1 MAKYRGDR
9 VAFGWPGLEPR
20 WTHGAKDGVG
30 CAWSRS
36 SRIWFTIWRG
46 ILTEVYYPTVDRPQI
61 RDLEY
66 LITDGRSFFHE
77 EKRDLV
83 SKVERLSDH
92 ALGYRITNSDPQ
104 DRYTITK
111 EVIADPS
118 LSCILQRTKLTGSD
132 DFLSRLQLY
141 ALCCPHLEVGGWE
154 NNAYVVEVSGH
165 EILAAEKNGTWLSMM
180 ATIPFSRLSCGYAG
194 YSDGWQDIA
203 TNFQMDWEFDRAL
216 NGHVALVGELP
227 LLQGKREFILGLA
240 LGNSLHNSVTKLFEA
255 LGLDFTGQHRRY
267 TEQWDTSCKDIA
279 PLERVSGDGGNLYFS
294 SHSLLISHEDK
305 TYPGAFIASMSIPWG
320 DSRGDN
326 DMGGYHLVW
335 TRDMVNSATG
345 LLAAGNK
352 EVANR
357 ALLYLAASQQ
367 PDGGFPQNFW
377 IDGSPYW
384 QGIQLDEVAFPIM
397 LAWRFR
403 AHGFTHDFDVY
414 PMVLRGAAYLILHGP
429 ATQQERWEE
438 ASGYSPSTLA
448 SNIAALVCAADFARD
463 RGDETTARF
472 LEDYA
477 DFLEGHVESWT
488 VTTQGTLVSGIQ
500 RHYIR
505 IHPVDINNPM
515 PDEDPNHGMLLIR
528 NRPSGSQWDFPAKD
542 IVDAGFLELVR
553 YGIRKPGDHL
563 IEDSLRVADAVLK
576 VETHLGPCWRR
587 YNNDG
592 YGQREDG
599 GPYQGWGKGRA
610 WPLLTGERG
619 HYEFAAGRDVAAYVR
634 AMEAFSSASG
644 LLPEQVW
651 DEPDRPQLGLYQ
663 GRPTG
668 SAMPL
673 MWAHA
678 EYIKLLRS
686 VSDGRVFDYIPAVG
700 NRYLTSATLHKP
712 LEVWKHNRQPRSVR
726 PGYTFRVQ
734 AQGSF
739 DLVWTLDEWRTT
751 KTTQSTA
758 TALGI
763 DFADIQVP
771 VDQKSPLQ
779 FTFFWKIK
787 GTWEGHNYDI
797 AVT

>member
-1 MAKYRGDR
+1 MARYRGDR
-9 VAFGWPGLEPR
+9 VAFGRPGLEPR
-20 WTHGAKDGVG
+20 WTHGDKDGVG
-30 CAWSRS
+30 CALSRS

-66 LITDGRSFFHE
+66 LITDGRSFLHE

-92 ALGYRITNSDPQ
+92 TLGYQITNTDPQ
-104 DRYTITK
+104 GRYTITK
-111 EVIADPS
+111 EVISDPS
-118 LSCILQRTKLTGSD
+118 VSCILQRTKLTGSE
-132 DFLSRLQLY
+132 DFLSRLHLY
-141 ALCCPHLEVGGWE
+141 ALCCPHLEVGGWG
-154 NNAYVVEVSGH
+154 NSAYVVEVSGH
-165 EILAAEKNGTWLSMM
+165 EILVAEKNGTWVSMM
-180 ATIPFSRLSCGYAG
+180 ATIPFSRLSCGYVG

-203 TNFQMDWEFDRAL
+203 TDFQMDWEFDRAP
-216 NGHVALVGELP
+216 NGHVSLIGELP
-227 LLQGKREFILGLA
+227 MRRGNREFILGLA
-240 LGNSLHNSVTKLFEA
+240 LGNSLHNSVTTLFEA
-255 LGLDFTGQHRRY
+255 LGLDYTEQHRRY
-267 TEQWDTSCKDIA
+267 REQWDTFCQGIA
-279 PLERVSGDGGNLYFS
+279 SLERVSEDEGNLYFTS
-294 SHSLLISHEDK
+294 YSLLISHEDK

-320 DSRGDN
+320 EARGDN

-345 LLAAGNK
+345 MLAAGNK

-367 PDGGFPQNFW
+367 SDGGFPQNFW

-397 LAWRFR
+397 LAWRLR
-403 AHGFTHDFDVY
+403 THGFAHDFDVY
-414 PMVLRGAAYLILHGP
+414 PMVVRGAAYLIAHGP

-448 SNIAALVCAADFARD
+448 SNIAALVCAADFARERD
-463 RGDETTARF
+463 DETTARF

-488 VTTQGTLVSGIQ
+488 VTTQGALVPGIP

-505 IHPVDINNPM
+505 IHPVDISDPR
-515 PDEDPNHGMLLIR
+515 PDEDPNHGMLMIR
-528 NRPSGSQWDFPAKD
+528 NRPPGSQWEFPAKD
-542 IVDAGFLELVR
+542 IVDAGFLELAR
-553 YGIRKPGDHL
+553 YGIRKPGDPL
-563 IEDSLRVADAVLK
+563 IEDSLRVIDVLLK
-576 VETHLGPCWRR
+576 VETQLGPCWRR

-619 HYEFAAGRDVAAYVR
+619 HYEFAAGRDVAIYIR
-634 AMEAFSSASG
+634 AMEAFSSVSG

-651 DEPDRPQLGLYQ
+651 DEPDRPQLNLYQ

-678 EYIKLLRS
+678 EYVKLLRS
-686 VSDGRVFDYIPAVG
+686 VSDGQVFDYIPAVG
-700 NRYLTSATLHKP
+700 SRYLSSTRRHKP
-712 LEVWKHNRQPRSVR
+712 LEVWKHNRQPQSVR
-726 PGYTFRVQ
+726 RGSTFRVQ

-739 DLVWTLDEWRTT
+739 DLIWTLDEWRST
-751 KTTQSTA
+751 KKTPSIA

-771 VDQKSPLQ
+771 VNQKSPLR
-779 FTFFWKIK
+779 FTFFWKTK
-787 GTWEGHNYDI
+787 GTWEGRNYDI
-797 AVT
+797 AVI